1 MGEKLRLQS
10 CKADVRVKRRE
21 GGELEMK
28 VLRYKSLVDCLSVD
42 EGGNG
47 SESKSKKFTILNW
60 EGYVQKRYVNRWL
73 SITTSDGD
81 KHTFKLKGVIPG
93 GLFFI
98 EHFNESQ
105 DQVVGLYRN
114 VDVEVIELPL
124 VVAEAA
130 PPVNKVPVAN
140 YDSGKKTITYSKDEL
155 GYKRIN
161 YLVGMV
167 GRTIGLQFYDRLRPL
182 NWILGDVGADWLDYG
197 ADRFYARVASVSV
210 EGDDVMVRLTT
221 DIKKKGK
228 FAKEKVEALNNV
240 RSGEYYVNFYPPLYT
255 DVPAHI
261 QAALLGQGID
271 AALNAYPSQL
281 VEFNPLS
288 VDIADAIAL
297 DNGKIRLRFK
307 AKEARVVYFDAATET
322 MGSVLSDKYI
332 EEMIKAGED
341 NPKCKMKLHVK
352 MKSGATLFIAMENV
366 EKTSVGLWGWSGE
379 AAFLPDAFSSDNID
393 SAAFLSS
400 ASEEQRIIIIN
411 L

>member
-10 CKADVRVKRRE
+10 CKADVRVKRGE

-47 SESKSKKFTILNW
+47 SESKSKEFKILNW

-93 GLFFI
+93 DLFFI

-114 VDVEVIELPL
+114 VDVEVIESL
-124 VVAEAA
+124 VLAEAA
-130 PPVNKVPVAN
+130 PPVNKVPMAK
-140 YDSGKKTITYSKDEL
+140 YDSDKMTLRYSRDEL

-182 NWILGDVGADWLDYG
+182 NWILGDVGADLLDYG
-197 ADRFYARVASVSV
+197 ADRFYAKVASVSM
-210 EGDDVMVRLTT
+210 EGDDVIFGLTT

-240 RSGEYYVNFYPPLYT
+240 RSGEYYVNFYL
-255 DVPAHI
+255 PAHI

-281 VEFNPLS
+281 VEFNSLS
-288 VDIADAIAL
+288 VDIDQVIAL

-352 MKSGATLFIAMENV
+352 MKSGAILFIAMENV

-379 AAFLPDAFSSDNID
+379 AAFLPDAFSSDDI
-393 SAAFLSS
+393 
-400 ASEEQRIIIIN
+400 EGIIIN
-411 L
+411 